1 MNENMSEQE
10 FEEMVIQDEP
20 EVKREEKANALV
32 KRHVLGS
39 MAAGVI
45 VFPGVDAL
53 AVVGFQVKMLHSLC
67 ALYNIPFSEK
77 AGRSIVSSL
86 IGGLGASAMA
96 RGTFGS
102 LVKLVPIVGPLVGGV
117 AMPVFAGA
125 TTYAVGKIFI
135 RHFDGGGSILDFSA
149 ERVRQDFM
157 DLYKDGRNVAS
168 SMQKDDEAP
177 EDPLPKP

>member
-1 MNENMSEQE
+1 MDENMSEQTFTE
-10 FEEMVIQDEP
+10 TVIP
-20 EVKREEKANALV
+20 KNSGAKREEKANSIV
-32 KRHVLGS
+32 KRHIVGS

-45 VFPGVDAL
+45 LIPGVDAL

-67 ALYNIPFSEK
+67 SLYGIPFSEK

-102 LVKLVPIVGPLVGGV
+102 LVKFVPIVGPLVGSV
-117 AMPVFAGA
+117 AMPIFAGA

-135 RHFDGGGSILDFSA
+135 RHFEGGGSIVNFSA
-149 ERVRQDFM
+149 ERVRKDFM
-157 DLYKDGRNVAS
+157 DLYNDGRNVAS
-168 SMQKDDEAP
+168 SIQKEDATAEEKAP
-177 EDPLPKP
+177 E